1 MRRATEAVQVRRMF
15 QQISGRYVLMNRIIT
30 FGRDAAWRRLL
41 VESARAPAEGRLL
54 DVGSGTGDVLL
65 QALRQDPLLRP
76 VALDLTPEM
85 MEVGRGR
92 RGGDRILWCCGQAA
106 SLPFPEGTFDGVVSA
121 YLLRNVG
128 DVRAAVREQ
137 IRVVKR
143 GGRVA
148 ALDTSPPPP
157 GLLRPL
163 VFFHLRFVI
172 PLLGQVIARNR
183 AAYEYLP
190 SSTRAFLQP
199 EEIAEIME
207 GEGLR
212 EVHFQRLMLGTQVL
226 VSGARGKR

>member
-1 MRRATEAVQVRRMF
+1 MF
-15 QQISGRYVLMNRIIT
+15 GQIAGRYVLMNRIIT

-41 VESARAPAEGRLL
+41 IESASVPEGGLLL

-65 QALRQDPLLRP
+65 QAFRRDSGLRP
-76 VALDLTPEM
+76 VAVDLTVEM
-85 MEVGRGR
+85 MEVGKMRKGA
-92 RGGDRILWCCGQAA
+92 GRILWCCGQAL
-106 SLPFPEGTFDGVVSA
+106 SLPFPDEFFDSVVSA

-128 DVRAAVREQ
+128 DVRRALREQ

-157 GLLRPL
+157 GLVQPL
-163 VFFHLRFVI
+163 VLFHLRYVI
-172 PLLGQVIARNR
+172 PLLGQMIAKNR

-199 EEIAEIME
+199 EELARIME
-207 GEGLR
+207 GEGLKAVR
-212 EVHFQRLMLGTQVL
+212 FRRLMLGTQVL
-226 VSGARGKR
+226 LSGVRREG

>member
-1 MRRATEAVQVRRMF
+1 MF

-41 VESARAPAEGRLL
+41 VESAPVPAGGTLL

-65 QALRQDPLLRP
+65 RALRQDPMLRP

-85 MEVGRGR
+85 MAVGKR
-92 RGGDRILWCCGQAA
+92 RKGAGRILWCCGHAA
-106 SLPFPEGTFDGVVSA
+106 SMPFPDGTFDGVLSA

-143 GGRVA
+143 GGWVT

-163 VFFHLRFVI
+163 VLFHLRYVI
-172 PLLGQVIARNR
+172 PFLGQVIARNR

-190 SSTRAFLQP
+190 SSTRAFLRP
-199 EEIAEIME
+199 EELARVME
-207 GEGLR
+207 GEGLK
-212 EVHFQRLMLGTQVL
+212 EVRFQRFMLGTQVL
-226 VSGARGKR
+226 VSGVRGEK

>member
-1 MRRATEAVQVRRMF
+1 MRRMF

-41 VESARAPAEGRLL
+41 VESASVPEGGLLL

-65 QALRQDPLLRP
+65 RALRQDSLLRP

-85 MEVGRGR
+85 MEVGRRR
-92 RGGDRILWCCGQAA
+92 RGAGRILWCCGHALG
-106 SLPFPEGTFDGVVSA
+106 LPFPDQFFDCVVSA
-121 YLLRNVG
+121 YLLRNVV
-128 DVRAAVREQ
+128 DVRAALREQ

-148 ALDTSPPPP
+148 VLDTSPPPP

-163 VFFHLRFVI
+163 VIFHLRFVI
-172 PLLGQVIARNR
+172 PFLGRVIARNR
-183 AAYEYLP
+183 RAYEYLP
-190 SSTRAFLQP
+190 SSTRTFLQP
-199 EEIAEIME
+199 EELARILE

-212 EVHFQRLMLGTQVL
+212 EVRFRRLMLGTQVL
-226 VSGARGKR
+226 LTGTRREG